1 MYVVGEQ
8 LYVAAHLQITW
19 CFGAEL
25 GDVVADSI
33 V

>member
-1 MYVVGEQ
+1 MYVLGEQ

-25 GDVVADSI
+25 GGAVADSI